1 MRHFLHSLI
10 ALGAL
15 GFASVGLSQDPPVND
30 PNRDITPTPTTPGD
44 KMDRTTTPR
53 ATTPRTTSP
62 RTTTSHDD
70 LANGTADDGFNP
82 GWLGLIGLIGL
93 AGLIPRDRREHHVA
107 TTHTGT
113 TGHTGTGTHRAT

>member
-30 PNRDITPTPTTPGD
+30 PNRDITPAPTTSSD
-44 KMDRTTTPR
+44 NLDRTTTPR
-53 ATTPRTTSP
+53 
-62 RTTTSHDD
+62 TTTRDD
-70 LANGTADDGFNP
+70 HVANDTADDGFNP

-93 AGLIPRDRREHHVA
+93 AGLIPRDRREHHPVA
-107 TTHTGT
+107 TTHTGA
-113 TGHTGTGTHRAT
+113 TGTHRAT